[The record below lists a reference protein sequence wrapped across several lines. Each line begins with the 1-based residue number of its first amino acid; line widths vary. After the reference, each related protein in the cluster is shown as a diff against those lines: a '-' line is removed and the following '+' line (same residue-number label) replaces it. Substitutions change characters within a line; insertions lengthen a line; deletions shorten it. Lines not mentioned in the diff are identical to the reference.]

1 MIEPSLSPYLI
12 LPSPY
17 LIGGTTGPHIL
28 GRLAN
33 LVKLPLIFSLL
44 GAITAGIFLST
55 TSVSAQNRDHLTEQE
70 TQLVRDNQEL
80 DKRIDIFIKAV
91 DRRFAII
98 NGTAQ
103 PTPKKEKKDAEDWGD
118 LPKGSRTDL
127 LSDIAGILDEAIT
140 NIDNVS
146 QRDAKNPLISKS
158 LRKLTSASKGYL
170 NQLAALKNQAK
181 DADELSAIERVAN
194 NANEIVEVGSKLPT
208 PSPESDKKKKK
219 PCKDRRQK
227 AVGRK
232 QEVGVL
238 SSEW

>member
-1 MIEPSLSPYLI
+1 MIEPSVSPCLI

-17 LIGGTTGPHIL
+17 LIGDTRSAHGLRP
-28 GRLAN
+28 LAD
-33 LVKLPLIFSLL
+33 LVKLALIFLLL
-44 GAITAGIFLST
+44 GAITTGIFLST
-55 TSVSAQNRDHLTEQE
+55 ASVSAQTRDHLTEQE

-80 DKRIDIFIKAV
+80 DKRMDIFIKAV

-98 NGTAQ
+98 NGTVP

-181 DADELSAIERVAN
+181 DEDELSAIERVAN
-194 NANEIVEVGSKLPT
+194 NANEIVEVGNKLPPPT
-208 PSPESDKKKKK
+208 PDSDKKKKK
-219 PCKDRRQK
+219 P
-227 AVGRK
+227 
-232 QEVGVL
+232 
-238 SSEW
+238 

>member
-1 MIEPSLSPYLI
+1 MIEPSLPPYLM
-12 LPSPY
+12 PSPY
-17 LIGGTTGPHIL
+17 LIGDTRNTR
-28 GRLAN
+28 RLRHLTH
-33 LVKLPLIFSLL
+33 LVKLALILSLL

-55 TSVSAQNRDHLTEQE
+55 TSVSAQTRDHLTEQE

-80 DKRIDIFIKAV
+80 DKRMDVFIKAV

-146 QRDAKNPLISKS
+146 QRDPKNPLISKS
-158 LRKLTSASKGYL
+158 LRKLTAASNGYL
-170 NQLAALKNQAK
+170 NQLTALKNQAK
-181 DADELSAIERVAN
+181 DPDELSAIERVAN
-194 NANEIVEVGSKLPT
+194 NANEVVEVGRKLPPPT
-208 PSPESDKKKKK
+208 PESDKKKKK
-219 PCKDRRQK
+219 P
-227 AVGRK
+227 
-232 QEVGVL
+232 
-238 SSEW
+238 

>member
-1 MIEPSLSPYLI
+1 MIPLI
-12 LPSPY
+12 SRFPY
-17 LIGGTTGPHIL
+17 LIGDTTDGRRLRHLAHL
-28 GRLAN
+28 GKLA
-33 LVKLPLIFSLL
+33 LIVLL
-44 GAITAGIFLST
+44 DAAIMAAIFLST
-55 TSVSAQNRDHLTEQE
+55 ASISAQTRDHLTEQE

-127 LSDIAGILDEAIT
+127 LSDIAGILNEAIT

-146 QRDAKNPLISKS
+146 QRDAKNSLISKS
-158 LRKLTSASKGYL
+158 VRKLTAASNGYL
-170 NQLAALKNQAK
+170 NQLTALKNQAK

-194 NANEIVEVGSKLPT
+194 NANEIVEVGRKLPPPT
-208 PSPESDKKKKK
+208 PESDKKKRK
-219 PCKDRRQK
+219 P
-227 AVGRK
+227 
-232 QEVGVL
+232 
-238 SSEW
+238 

>member
-1 MIEPSLSPYLI
+1 MIEASFSPYLI

-17 LIGGTTGPHIL
+17 LIGDTMGAHGL
-28 GRLAN
+28 RSLADLVRLA
-33 LVKLPLIFSLL
+33 LIFLL
-44 GAITAGIFLST
+44 PGAITAVIFLST
-55 TSVSAQNRDHLTEQE
+55 ASISAQTRDHLTEQE

-103 PTPKKEKKDAEDWGD
+103 PTPKKEKKDAEDWGE
-118 LPKGSRTDL
+118 LPKGSRTEL

-158 LRKLTSASKGYL
+158 VRKLTAASNGYL
-170 NQLAALKNQAK
+170 NQLTALKNQAK
-181 DADELSAIERVAN
+181 DPDELSAIERVAN
-194 NANEIVEVGSKLPT
+194 HANEIVEVGRKLPAPT
-208 PSPESDKKKKK
+208 PESDKKKKK
-219 PCKDRRQK
+219 P
-227 AVGRK
+227 
-232 QEVGVL
+232 
-238 SSEW
+238 